1 MRVVTLAVGPG
12 VGYPDGNMSLVSL
25 IKGRRGASGFG
36 YASTAEE
43 VTAGLDLAGTTVLV
57 TGVNSGLGQESA
69 RVLARRG
76 ARILGAARSL
86 DKAAEA
92 CRAFGRDAV
101 PLACELSDPA
111 SVRGCVASVRALGLT
126 LDVVLCNAGIMAL
139 PTREL
144 AHGQELQFLTNH
156 VGHFILVTG
165 LLDTLGARGRVVMLS
180 SSAHRRAPAAGI
192 QFDDLT
198 FARGYRPWVAY
209 GQSKLANMLFA
220 RSLAKR
226 FAGTTR
232 TANAVHPGVIATNLG
247 RHLNPVARVIAP
259 VANAIALKTIPQG
272 AATQCYV
279 AARPELASVSGEYF
293 ADSNLAAST
302 PAGRD
307 LAMAERLW
315 TVTEAIVA
323 TI

>member
-1 MRVVTLAVGPG
+1 M
-12 VGYPDGNMSLVSL
+12 GYPSGNMSLVSL
-25 IKGRRGASGFG
+25 VKGRRGASGFG

-43 VTAGLDLAGTTVLV
+43 VTAGLDLTGTTVLV

-69 RVLARRG
+69 RVLAMRG

-86 DKAAEA
+86 DKAAAA
-92 CRAFGRDAV
+92 CRDFGREAV

-111 SVRGCVASVRALGLT
+111 SVRSCVAAVRALGLE
-126 LDVVLCNAGIMAL
+126 LDVLLCNAGIMAL
-139 PTREL
+139 PERTL

-156 VGHFILVTG
+156 IGHFMLVTG
-165 LLDTLGARGRVVMLS
+165 LLDLLSDRGRVVMLS
-180 SSAHRRAPAAGI
+180 SSAHRRAPASGI

-209 GQSKLANMLFA
+209 GHSKLANLLFA
-220 RSLAKR
+220 RSLAGR
-226 FAGTTR
+226 FAGTGR

-247 RHLNPVARVIAP
+247 RHLSPVARVVAPIAT
-259 VANAIALKTIPQG
+259 AIAMKTVPQG

-279 AARPELASVSGEYF
+279 AARPELASVTGEYF
-293 ADSNLAAST
+293 ADCNLRPST
-302 PAGRD
+302 PSGRD
-307 LAMAERLW
+307 LAMAARLW

-323 TI
+323 TL

>member
-315 TVTEAIVA
+315 TVTEQIVA